1 SVYMAAI
8 VIAEILVFASTGPV
22 NSAIVNLVSP
32 TERATAVALSILII
46 HLLGDVPSPPLIGI
60 LSDASSLGKAFLIV
74 PAAILVSG
82 IIWSIAAWRGAR
94 MT

>member
-1 SVYMAAI
+1 
-8 VIAEILVFASTGPV
+8 V

-60 LSDASSLGKAFLIV
+60 LSDASSLETAFLII
-74 PAAILVSG
+74 PMAIFAAG
-82 IIWSIAAWRGAR
+82 AIWTAAAWRGER
-94 MT
+94 LQ